1 MLKKKRR
8 VIRDFRIDEICLVGD
23 STQGGLRVPI
33 MQRAEPLGESELR
46 RRVQKLLEMLARLL
60 HENSRALAE
69 NWPPPTSLHRL
80 IANDGKQS
88 WNLESQS
95 NQFTHATDYR
105 SVNLRGR
112 RYFLTASQAAAIRIL
127 HEHCRQNTPDIG
139 QHTLLELI
147 ESKAKRLR
155 RVFRKSNAW
164 GELIVTG
171 KTKGTCRLNI

>member
-1 MLKKKRR
+1 MSEKKRR
-8 VIRDFRIDEICLVGD
+8 IMRSFTINEICAVGD
-23 STQGGLRVPI
+23 SGRVVL
-33 MQRAEPLGESELR
+33 MKRAEPWDEAERR

-95 NQFTHATDYR
+95 NQFTYATDYR
-105 SVNLRGR
+105 SVKLRGR
-112 RYFLTASQAAAIRIL
+112 RYFLTESQATAIRIL
-127 HEHCRQNTPDIG
+127 HEHYLQDTPDIG
-139 QHTLLELI
+139 QHTLLELV

-171 KTKGTCRLNI
+171 KTKGTFRLNI

>member
-1 MLKKKRR
+1 MSEKKRR
-8 VIRDFRIDEICLVGD
+8 IMRSFTINEICLVGD

-95 NQFTHATDYR
+95 NQFTYATDYR

-112 RYFLTASQAAAIRIL
+112 RYFLTESQAPAIRIL
-127 HEHCRQNTPDIG
+127 HEHYLQDTPDIG
-139 QHTLLELI
+139 QHTLLEL
-147 ESKAKRLR
+147 SSRNG
-155 RVFRKSNAW
+155 NASAMSSAIPTR
-164 GELIVTG
+164 GA
-171 KTKGTCRLNI
+171 N

>member
-1 MLKKKRR
+1 MPRKKRR

-69 NWPPPTSLHRL
+69 NWSPPTSLHRL

-95 NQFTHATDYR
+95 NQFTYATDYR
-105 SVNLRGR
+105 SVKLRGR
-112 RYFLTASQAAAIRIL
+112 RYSLTESSGSGAIRIL
-127 HEHCRQNTPDIG
+127 DENYACRIRPDVG
-139 QHTLLELI
+139 QHILLEI
-147 ESKAKRLR
+147 D
-155 RVFRKSNAW
+155 
-164 GELIVTG
+164 
-171 KTKGTCRLNI
+171 